1 MNESGK
7 IVYKGMIQ
15 GLDVVIRYPEIAD
28 LKAMHE
34 YINITS
40 AEKTYISYQ
49 GEVIPL
55 EDEEKYLKGQIEK
68 IKKGK
73 TVQLLLIVNGVLS
86 GISGVD
92 MGDKVLS
99 HRGRFGIMI
108 LKEQRGKGLGKLLM
122 DLTLKEAKENLSG
135 LKIITLEVFAEN
147 DLARN
152 MYKNFGFTEYGK
164 LAKGIKYKDGFSDEI
179 LMSKEVLG

>member
-1 MNESGK
+1 MNKSGR
-7 IVYKGMIQ
+7 IVYQ
-15 GLDVVIRYPEIAD
+15 GKVEDLDVVIRYPEMAD

-34 YINITS
+34 YINIIS

-49 GEVIPL
+49 GETISL
-55 EDEEKYLKGQIEK
+55 EEEEKYIKGQLEK
-68 IKKGK
+68 IDKNK
-73 TVQLLLIVNGVLS
+73 TVQLLLFVNGVLS
-86 GISGVD
+86 GTSGVD

-108 LKEQRGKGLGKLLM
+108 LKEQRGKGLGRLLT
-122 DLTLKEAKENLSG
+122 DLVLKEAQENLSD

-147 DLARN
+147 ETARN

-164 LAKGIKYKDGFSDEI
+164 LAKGIKYKEGFSDEI
-179 LMSKEVLG
+179 LMSKAI

>member
-1 MNESGK
+1 MKNLTK
-7 IVYKGMIQ
+7 IVYKGTVQ
-15 GLDVVIRYPEIAD
+15 GLDVVIRHPEMAD

-34 YINITS
+34 YINIIS

-49 GEVIPL
+49 GEVIQL
-55 EDEEKYLKGQIEK
+55 DEEEKYIKGQLEK
-68 IKKGK
+68 INKHK
-73 TVQLLLIVNGVLS
+73 TIQLLLFVDGVLS

-122 DLTLKEAKENLSG
+122 SLALKEAEENLPG

-147 DLARN
+147 DLAHN
-152 MYKNFGFTEYGK
+152 MYRKFGFTEYGR

-179 LMSKEVLG
+179 LMSKNI